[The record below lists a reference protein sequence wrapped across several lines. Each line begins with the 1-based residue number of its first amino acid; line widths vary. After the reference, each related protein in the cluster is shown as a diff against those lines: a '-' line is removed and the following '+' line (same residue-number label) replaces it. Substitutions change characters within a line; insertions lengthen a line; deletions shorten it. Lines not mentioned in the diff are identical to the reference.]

1 MPHLCG
7 ASQAAPLAADLLHT
21 AFRPNVLA
29 KEELLRYHALRMD
42 LLYILRAAF
51 EILVLWVIFYQL
63 YRAFKDSRA
72 AAILAGLV
80 ITLLLAVFL
89 LEILHASVLQRIASA
104 IIGPGTILVILFQTE
119 IRTALA
125 KLGTHPFLGRMF
137 LRRDRVD
144 NFPSRVCDSVSYLVS
159 KRFGALIAICRRDK
173 LPEIVSSG
181 TKLDAIYSRELIGS
195 IFMAGNKTGSKEG
208 TLLHDGA
215 VIVDNERIV
224 AARCVLPVSNRELKD
239 TSMGLRHRAG
249 LGLAESSDAVV
260 IIVSEETGT
269 LSLAVGNV
277 LQSNL
282 TLDLLRTRLTDILYA
297 SPAETKDEDDDTDSQ
312 E

>member
-1 MPHLCG
+1 MD
-7 ASQAAPLAADLLHT
+7 PLH
-21 AFRPNVLA
+21 
-29 KEELLRYHALRMD
+29 
-42 LLYILRAAF
+42 ILRAIF
-51 EILVLWVIFYQL
+51 EILVLWTIFYQL

-89 LEILHASVLQRIASA
+89 LEILHASVLQRIATA

-125 KLGTHPFLGRMF
+125 KLGMHPLLGKVF
-137 LRRDRVD
+137 LRRDQTD
-144 NFPSRVCDSVSYLVS
+144 NFPARVCDSVSYLES
-159 KRFGALIAICRRDK
+159 KRYGALIAICRHDK
-173 LPEIVSSG
+173 LPEYTG
-181 TKLDAIYSRELIGS
+181 TGTTLDATYSRELIGT
-195 IFMAGNKTGSKEG
+195 IFMVGGGNRPGSKEG

-224 AARCVLPVSNRELKD
+224 AARCILPVSQRELKD
-239 TSMGLRHRAG
+239 SSMGLRHRAG
-249 LGLAESSDAVV
+249 IGLSEVSDAVV
-260 IIVSEETGT
+260 IIVSEERGT
-269 LSLAVGNV
+269 ISLAVNGV

-282 TLDLLRTRLTDILYA
+282 SLKLLDTRLKELLYTA
-297 SPAETKDEDDDTDSQ
+297 PTEKDENTELESAH